1 MSLIKEVITEYYRI
15 PLPEIMED
23 AKHGLHTHFE
33 VPIVKIR
40 TDDGRE
46 GVGYTYTGGFG
57 GKAICSLIANELT
70 QILIGKDASC
80 VESIWEQMNWG
91 IHYVARGVWLASPLQ
106 HVTSLYGIYVRRK
119 QMNRFTNF
127 WVAQAMRSNVMVER
141 LI

>member
-33 VPIVKIR
+33 VPIVKII

-57 GKAICSLIANELT
+57 GAIDLNFPLEKLLHNNQKYLDREPADINRIPSHAPIR
-70 QILIGKDASC
+70 SC
-80 VESIWEQMNWG
+80 
-91 IHYVARGVWLASPLQ
+91 
-106 HVTSLYGIYVRRK
+106 
-119 QMNRFTNF
+119 
-127 WVAQAMRSNVMVER
+127 
-141 LI
+141 

>member
-1 MSLIKEVITEYYRI
+1 MI
-15 PLPEIMED
+15 
-23 AKHGLHTHFE
+23 
-33 VPIVKIR
+33 

-70 QILIGKDASC
+70 HILIGKDASC
-80 VESIWEQMNWG
+80 VESIWEHMNLS
-91 IHYVARGVWLASPLQ
+91 I
-106 HVTSLYGIYVRRK
+106 
-119 QMNRFTNF
+119 NF